1 MRTNELAHEISR
13 ETIEYRR
20 DIHQHPEAS
29 MHEFRTTDRIC
40 EELDKLGVNYKRMEP
55 TGVVAEVKGTKA
67 DSDKL
72 IVLRGD
78 IDALSIAEKTDLPF
92 KSVNEGFMHACGHD
106 THNAML
112 LGAVKVILKMRD
124 EFAGTV
130 RFLFQP
136 GEETCEG
143 APAMIKQGALDGAD
157 YAFGIHISST
167 LPCGHIAA
175 MPGASHAATDRYWIT
190 INGKTAH
197 GADPKNGIDA
207 AVAGAATVMAL
218 QTLVSREY
226 DPADPLVVTVGQI
239 HSGSRFNIIPGKC
252 EIEGTVRTYSREI
265 HDEIQDT
272 LTRVAKNTAAAFR
285 CTADVKY
292 DKIAEVN
299 YNNEE
304 AYALGV
310 KSAEKVAPGKV
321 EMGTPTMGGEDFSF
335 YTSHTKCAFF
345 SLGAR
350 WPDESKVFSQHHESV
365 LFDESALETGVAL
378 YAQLAIDSLE
388 ELNK

>member
-1 MRTNELAHEISR
+1 
-13 ETIEYRR
+13 
-20 DIHQHPEAS
+20 
-29 MHEFRTTDRIC
+29 
-40 EELDKLGVNYKRMEP
+40 
-55 TGVVAEVKGTKA
+55 
-67 DSDKL
+67 
-72 IVLRGD
+72 
-78 IDALSIAEKTDLPF
+78 
-92 KSVNEGFMHACGHD
+92 
-106 THNAML
+106 
-112 LGAVKVILKMRD
+112 MRD

-197 GADPKNGIDA
+197 GADPKNGVDA

-299 YNNEE
+299 YNDEE
-304 AYALGV
+304 AYAIGV
-310 KSAEKVAPGKV
+310 KAAEEVAPGKV

-350 WPDESKVFSQHHESV
+350 WPEESKVFSQHHESV